1 MIRFVACFAPSS
13 NLGYEREIKASCYS
27 NNIRNSFW
35 LTEISL
41 GLSFQKAA
49 NTDLEISSS
58 IHKGNEFVPFV
69 GTGKEIISNWDDFK
83 KKITIYVKEIIN

>member
-27 NNIRNSFW
+27 NNMRNYLW
-35 LTEISL
+35 LTEISS

-49 NTDLEISSS
+49 NTDLEITSS
-58 IHKGNEFVPFV
+58 IYKGNEFVPFV
-69 GTGKEIISNWDDFK
+69 GTGKEIISSWDDFQ
-83 KKITIYVKEIIN
+83 KENYNLRERNH